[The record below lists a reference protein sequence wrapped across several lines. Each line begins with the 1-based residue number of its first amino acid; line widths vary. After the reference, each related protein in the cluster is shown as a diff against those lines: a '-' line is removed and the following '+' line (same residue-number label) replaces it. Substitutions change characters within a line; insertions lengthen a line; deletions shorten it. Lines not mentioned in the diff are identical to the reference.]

1 MAKRKLR
8 VAVVGDFMKDIYH
21 IGEAVGLSAEVPI
34 PVVKVRKTL
43 CFPGGAGN
51 VARNLGELGVETL
64 WFGGGGEPVKHR
76 LMVGDHQIAR
86 WDENDV
92 CTPVMGL
99 ERLREVD
106 AIVVADY
113 GKGSIDKY
121 TIEAIRKTQGIPVFV
136 DTKRDPSVWSDIA
149 TAIFPNEKEYDDW
162 CKEYRAFDGVVVKK
176 RGALGLELCASGF
189 GEFTTTGEFSISPSV
204 ARKVVCV
211 NGAGDTVMAAFVYK
225 WLMDAPKQDC
235 QVLLGWANTAAAIA
249 VEHPMTYA
257 PTLEEI
263 EARYYRNE

>member
-136 DTKRDPSVWSDIA
+136 DQGGREVGGVKERERPKVHA
-149 TAIFPNEKEYDDW
+149 TA
-162 CKEYRAFDGVVVKK
+162 
-176 RGALGLELCASGF
+176 ASG
-189 GEFTTTGEFSISPSV
+189 
-204 ARKVVCV
+204 
-211 NGAGDTVMAAFVYK
+211 AG
-225 WLMDAPKQDC
+225 
-235 QVLLGWANTAAAIA
+235 
-249 VEHPMTYA
+249 VEGYWSQG
-257 PTLEEI
+257 
-263 EARYYRNE
+263 NW